1 MANKPLLIVA
11 CVILLLSIGSLAVAS
26 TSISGIEQEF
36 EDIDPGKYLSKE
48 ATSHN
53 VLYLDEDGAGSSGYL
68 ILIPGEYTD
77 ANEDQLNDECV
88 AFEFTVKDSNG
99 TDVTNTTS
107 ETLCSAQSLDYE
119 YIDLDEGWMVVA
131 TVCDTYADAELED
144 VESCSIGN
152 TYVVEST
159 TSMMVFDSD
168 GYFIELL
175 SLGLDFLGDIFG
187 ASCLGILGICCGLIL
202 LITGLIVGGKQQP
215 PVHMT
220 GAPMGQQAA
229 VSNYQAPVGNSN
241 NPTEGY
247 AQNAMPNYAAPV
259 NQVAQQ
265 TVQPSVTQAPTS
277 QIWDQPD
284 NQ

>member
-11 CVILLLSIGSLAVAS
+11 GVVLLLSIGSLTVIG
-26 TSISGIEQEF
+26 TSISGIEQDF
-36 EDIDPGKYLSKE
+36 EDIDPAKYLSKE

-53 VLYLDEDGAGSSGYL
+53 IVYLDEDGAGSGGYL

-77 ANEDQLNDECV
+77 ADEDQLNDECV

-107 ETLCSAQSLDYE
+107 ETLCSAASSDYE
-119 YIDLDEGWMVVA
+119 YINAGGGWMVVA
-131 TVCDTYADAELED
+131 TVCDTYADTELEA
-144 VESCSIGN
+144 VESCSIGD
-152 TYVVEST
+152 TYAVEST

-168 GYFIELL
+168 AYFIELL
-175 SLGLDFLGDIFG
+175 SLGLDFLGEVFG
-187 ASCLGILGICCGLIL
+187 AGCVGILGICCGLIL

-215 PVHMT
+215 PVMMA
-220 GAPMGQQAA
+220 GMPMGQQPAVSGFQAA
-229 VSNYQAPVGNSN
+229 VGYGN
-241 NPTEGY
+241 NPTEGN
-247 AQNAMPNYAAPV
+247 AQNPMQQYAPPV

-265 TVQPSVTQAPTS
+265 MVQPSVPQAPAS
-277 QIWDQPD
+277 QIWDQPG